1 MPKGKHQIDG
11 ILWSSI
17 SAKRKDEEQLARR
30 NEEQLTRLKRK
41 NFWLREKMRILQA
54 RMMETMMVHL
64 QRDMETAGRRRKSNN
79 REG

>member
-1 MPKGKHQIDG
+1 M
-11 ILWSSI
+11 
-17 SAKRKDEEQLARR
+17 ARW